1 MRPLREESN
10 QVINR
15 QAPGSLYR
23 SLVFTVV
30 VVVGVA
36 GLAKLA
42 ESRKYENKW

>member
-23 SLVFTVV
+23 PLVFTAVV
-30 VVVGVA
+30 VSVA

-42 ESRKYENKW
+42 ESRKHENKW